1 MNSEKTF
8 KIIDDNSGK
17 YIDFLA
23 KICSYEAR
31 AKDKEVI
38 DKMMTYVEEYA
49 YSEGMQVKRI
59 PFEKCG
65 DCLLIEINAGADK
78 SFTLLA
84 HMDTV
89 HDAGIFGE
97 EPVKIEGDKM
107 TAPGAIDCKGGVA
120 VALLAMKALKEAGY
134 QKNIRLLLNTDEEI
148 TNSLGGEKEQLLIRD
163 TIDGFKASLN
173 CETGR
178 ENGVVVSRSGI
189 LRMEVDITGIGGH
202 SGGAYFQGAS
212 AILEASHKIIEF
224 ESKSRKDGSTYNCS
238 LIKGGTVANNIP
250 DNCKFTVDIRVN
262 TVKDMEEAERYV
274 YEITERVHIP
284 GTSAK
289 ANIVSKRPPMEK
301 NAKSMRLF
309 EIIKKVYDDLGYG
322 EIEPLHTRGGSDSA
336 YTQLAGI
343 PSVCAMGPWGD
354 FGHTNKEYVNLHT
367 VAERAKI
374 ITYFAINNL
383 EEKI

>member
-1 MNSEKTF
+1 MNTEKTF
-8 KIIDDNSGK
+8 KIINDNSGK

-31 AKDKEVI
+31 AKDKDVI

-65 DCLLIEINAGADK
+65 DCLLIEINAGAEK
-78 SFTLLA
+78 SFTLHA

-107 TAPGAIDCKGGVA
+107 TAPGAIDCKGGAV

-148 TNSLGGEKEQLLIRD
+148 TNSLGGEKEQQLIRD
-163 TIDGFKASLN
+163 TINGFKASLN

-202 SGGAYFQGAS
+202 SGAAYFQGAS
-212 AILEASHKIIEF
+212 AILEASHKIIEL
-224 ESKSRKDGSTYNCS
+224 ESKSRKDGSTFNCS

-250 DNCKFTVDIRVN
+250 DNCQFTVDIRVN
-262 TVKDMEEAERYV
+262 TVKDME
-274 YEITERVHIP
+274 
-284 GTSAK
+284 
-289 ANIVSKRPPMEK
+289 
-301 NAKSMRLF
+301 
-309 EIIKKVYDDLGYG
+309 
-322 EIEPLHTRGGSDSA
+322 
-336 YTQLAGI
+336 
-343 PSVCAMGPWGD
+343 
-354 FGHTNKEYVNLHT
+354 
-367 VAERAKI
+367 
-374 ITYFAINNL
+374 
-383 EEKI
+383 

>member
-1 MNSEKTF
+1 MNTDKAFE
-8 KIIDDNSGK
+8 IIEVSNNK
-17 YIDFLA
+17 YIDFLK
-23 KICSYEAR
+23 KICMYEAR
-31 AKDKEVI
+31 AKDKQII
-38 DKMMTYVEEYA
+38 DNMMTYVEEFA
-49 YSEGMQVKRI
+49 HLEGMNVRRI

-65 DCLLIEINAGADK
+65 DCLLIEINEGATK
-78 SFTLLA
+78 AFTLHA

-107 TAPGAIDCKGGVA
+107 TAPGSIDCKGGAA

-134 QKNIRLLLNTDEEI
+134 KKNIRLLLNTDEEI
-148 TNSLGGEKEQLLIRD
+148 TNSLGGENEQQLIKD
-163 TIDGFKASLN
+163 TIKGFKASLN

-178 ENGVVVSRSGI
+178 ENGIVVSRSGI

-202 SGGAYFQGAS
+202 SGSAYFQGAS
-212 AILEASHKIIEF
+212 AILEASHKIIEL
-224 ESKSRKDGSTYNCS
+224 EGKSKKDGSTFNCS

-250 DNCKFTVDIRVN
+250 DKCKFTVDIRVN
-262 TVKDMEEAERYV
+262 TVKDMEDAERYV
-274 YEITERVHIP
+274 YEIAERVHIS

-301 NAKSMRLF
+301 NAKSMKLF
-309 EIIKKVYDDLGYG
+309 EIIKKVYDYLGYG

-343 PSVCAMGPWGD
+343 PSVCSMGPWGD

-367 VAERAKI
+367 VAERAKVI
-374 ITYFAINNL
+374 ACFAINNL